1 MNDDLRAWLA
11 PLYSAAKEQGLEL
24 SAEILIASKPPEGR
38 LSAPLNWELF
48 GQLLIQR
55 LGWQEDYPPAP
66 SSERRPYLRV
76 IK

>member
-11 PLYSAAKEQGLEL
+11 PLYAASQERGFEL
-24 SAEILIASKPPEGR
+24 SAEILIACKPPEGR
-38 LSAPLNWELF
+38 LSAPMNWELF

-55 LGWQEDYPPAP
+55 LGWEDDYPPAP
-66 SSERRPYLRV
+66 KGERRPYLRV